1 MEGRVPRPEDPSKE
15 NGARNEKASRLSR
28 AKHNQSKE
36 TKKRAERE
44 RQSIHSKSLP
54 LSSLISAASSLCQP
68 SPPQQQEGGIR
79 SAVPVPFRPLSSRGK
94 TLLKSLPLHFSWEFL
109 MVFWVKSWVFR
120 EGGWRGAL
128 RISET
133 TLPER
138 FECGKVDGSEGV

>member
-1 MEGRVPRPEDPSKE
+1 MEGRVPRAGGSKQTAH
-15 NGARNEKASRLSR
+15 G
-28 AKHNQSKE
+28 
-36 TKKRAERE
+36 TKKLHDFHERNTTRARKQKNEQRE

-54 LSSLISAASSLCQP
+54 LSSLISAASSSRQP
-68 SPPQQQEGGIR
+68 SPPQQGGIR
-79 SAVPVPFRPLSSRGK
+79 AAVPVPFRPLSSRGK

>member
-28 AKHNQSKE
+28 GKHNQSKK
-36 TKKRAERE
+36 TKTSRERE
-44 RQSIHSKSLP
+44 RQHSFEIPPP
-54 LSSLISAASSLCQP
+54 LFSSLISAASSSRQP
-68 SPPQQQEGGIR
+68 SPPQQGGIR
-79 SAVPVPFRPLSSRGK
+79 AAVPVPFRPLSSRGK